1 MRQLKIAKK
10 ITTRE
15 TDSISSYFAEI
26 SRIKLLSSTEETEIA
41 KRVVTGDKQALDELV
56 KANLRFVVSVAKQ
69 YQNYGVSIEDLINE
83 GNIGLIKAAGKF
95 DPNRGFKFISYAV
108 WWIRQGIMQAISE
121 QSRLIRVPSNQVTS
135 MHKVNRTTAALEQQ
149 YEREPTDEEL
159 EIALEGTDIKLKDIR
174 SAQAAKTMSL
184 DSPVHDGE
192 ESTLVEYVPNE
203 DSPMPDEMFAM
214 QSMRFDIEKSLRS
227 LEPRNRRIV
236 SMYFGILGY
245 QQPMTLEEI
254 GCYFEL
260 TRERVR
266 QIKDNSIRIL
276 KCRNNSLTLKQYF
289 SRNA

>member
-1 MRQLKIAKK
+1 MRQLKITKK

-15 TDSISSYFAEI
+15 TDSISSYFSEI
-26 SRIKLLSSTEETEIA
+26 SKIKLLTTAEETEIS
-41 KRVVTGDKQALDELV
+41 KRVVEGDKNALDELV

-69 YQNYGVSIEDLINE
+69 YQNYGVSVEDLINE

-108 WWIRQGIMQAISE
+108 WWIRQAIMQSIAE
-121 QSRLIRVPSNQVTS
+121 QSRTIRVPSNQVTS
-135 MHKVNRTTAALEQQ
+135 IHKVNKTIANLEQR

-159 EIALEGTDIKLKDIR
+159 ELALKGTDIKIKDIR
-174 SAQAAKTMSL
+174 SAQAVRTTSL
-184 DSPVHDGE
+184 DSPVQDGE
-192 ESTLVEYVPNE
+192 ESTLVEYVVNE
-203 DSPMPDEMFAM
+203 DSPMPDEMFAR
-214 QSMRFDIEKSLRS
+214 QSMRHDMEKVLGKLPS
-227 LEPRNRRIV
+227 RNKRIV

-245 QQPMTLEEI
+245 QSMTLEEI
-254 GCYFEL
+254 GTYFEL

-289 SRNA
+289 SRNV